1 VSQSPAK
8 AVTGEDAPY
17 WAGLAE
23 GRLLLPRCGGCAR
36 WIWPAAHRCGQCG
49 ASDMRWEALPMR
61 ATVFAWT
68 RTWHRFG
75 LTEGLDLPFTSI
87 VAEVAG
93 CGIRLYGRL
102 HDPDCVN
109 PRIGQPLTGEVGE
122 TRVGAESIPTIIWSR
137 SA

>member
-1 VSQSPAK
+1 MNTQ
-8 AVTGEDAPY
+8 GEDAPY
-17 WAGLAE
+17 WKGLAE
-23 GRLLLPRCGGCAR
+23 GRLLLPRCDDCQR

-49 ASDMRWEALPMR
+49 GAAMRWEQLPMR

-75 LTEGLDLPFTSI
+75 LTEGLELPFTSV
-87 VAEVAG
+87 VAEIDD

-102 HDPDCVN
+102 HDPDQRN
-109 PRIGQPLTGEVGE
+109 PRTGEPLTGEIGE
-122 TRVGAESIPTIIWSR
+122 TRVGEDRIPTIIWSR